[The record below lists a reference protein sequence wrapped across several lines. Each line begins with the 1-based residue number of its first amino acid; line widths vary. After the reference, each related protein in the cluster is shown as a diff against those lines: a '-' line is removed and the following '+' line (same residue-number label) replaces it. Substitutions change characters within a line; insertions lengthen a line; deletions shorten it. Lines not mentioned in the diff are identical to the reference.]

1 MKYFSLVT
9 TLEELKKEYRKL
21 CFELHPDRNHD
32 RDTTQEFQQM
42 QNEYEKKFD
51 EVKNVFRNSKGETY
65 TKENNEVPE
74 EFEEIINSIIYMD
87 GVEIDI
93 IGSWLW
99 LSGNTKVY
107 KDQIKELNFKWASN
121 KCAWYYHTGT
131 YKKRSKKKFN
141 LDELKEMFESSKV
154 NNKTRLAL
162 D

>member
-21 CFELHPDRNHD
+21 CFELHPDRNLD
-32 RDTTQEFQQM
+32 KDTTQEFQQM

-99 LSGNTKVY
+99 LSGNTKAY
-107 KDQIKELNFKWASN
+107 KDQIKELNFKWSSN
-121 KCAWYYHTGT
+121 KLAWYYHTGV